1 MAFFAGRARL
11 RQTITLPALGGRTLL
26 EIDDLHAAVAHVRV
40 NGQPQGTVAWPPH
53 RVDVTRGLRAGE
65 NVIEIE
71 LVGTLRNLLGPH
83 HRAGGDLVWT
93 GPPDF
98 RDKSR
103 WTEDYILVPFGLNGA
118 TLNVLA

>member
-1 MAFFAGRARL
+1 
-11 RQTITLPALGGRTLL
+11 
-26 EIDDLHAAVAHVRV
+26 VV
-40 NGQPQGTVAWPPH
+40 
-53 RVDVTRGLRAGE
+53 
-65 NVIEIE
+65 EIE

-93 GPPDF
+93 GAPDF

-118 TLNVLA
+118 TLKTLEA